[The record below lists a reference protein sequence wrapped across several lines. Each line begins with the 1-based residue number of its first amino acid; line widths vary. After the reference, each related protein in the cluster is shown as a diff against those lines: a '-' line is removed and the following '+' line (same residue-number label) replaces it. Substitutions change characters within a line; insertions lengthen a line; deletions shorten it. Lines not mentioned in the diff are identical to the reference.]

1 MADEEGPEIH
11 GRPAQRQQRGGP
23 DGADQRQASPVVT
36 LLQVEDV
43 HQQFGAL
50 KVLNGISLA
59 VPQGQALGVVGPNGA
74 GKTTL
79 IDIVAGGRRPG
90 PGRVSLPCH
99 DFPTPPPG
107 PPAPPGLPPPPLGP
121 PPPGPSTPLP
131 HAPRCDC
138 LG

>member
-1 MADEEGPEIH
+1 MADEQGPEIH
-11 GRPAQRQQRGGP
+11 VRPAHRQQRGGP

-90 PGRVSLPCH
+90 PGRGSLARP
-99 DFPTPPPG
+99 DGTTPPPG
-107 PPAPPGLPPPPLGP
+107 PPAPPRPPRP
-121 PPPGPSTPLP
+121 
-131 HAPRCDC
+131 
-138 LG
+138 

>member
-1 MADEEGPEIH
+1 M
-11 GRPAQRQQRGGP
+11 
-23 DGADQRQASPVVT
+23 T

-79 IDIVAGGRRPG
+79 IDIVAGGAGLAGAGYASPATMSPPPRRATG
-90 PGRVSLPCH
+90 PGWGS
-99 DFPTPPPG
+99 G
-107 PPAPPGLPPPPLGP
+107 APIRC
-121 PPPGPSTPLP
+121 PGPS
-131 HAPRCDC
+131 AR
-138 LG
+138 

>member
-1 MADEEGPEIH
+1 M
-11 GRPAQRQQRGGP
+11 
-23 DGADQRQASPVVT
+23 T
-36 LLQVEDV
+36 LLAVEDV

-90 PGRVSLPCH
+90 DRKSVV
-99 DFPTPPPG
+99 
-107 PPAPPGLPPPPLGP
+107 
-121 PPPGPSTPLP
+121 
-131 HAPRCDC
+131 
-138 LG
+138 

>member
-1 MADEEGPEIH
+1 MADEQGPEIH
-11 GRPAQRQQRGGP
+11 VRPAHRQQRGGP
-23 DGADQRQASPVVT
+23 DGTDQRQAPPVVT

-79 IDIVAGGRRPG
+79 IDIVAGGRRAGRGRASPPRPG
-90 PGRVSLPCH
+90 GTSASPG
-99 DFPTPPPG
+99 PPG
-107 PPAPPGLPPPPLGP
+107 PPGPRAPPTGP
-121 PPPGPSTPLP
+121 PAS
-131 HAPRCDC
+131 APASAVA
-138 LG
+138 